1 MDDLKQFFKSLFR
14 YKGNI
19 ALNIV
24 FNVLYV
30 LTSALSITMIVP
42 FVSVLFGM
50 VPQVDNPP
58 ELSLH
63 VDAILQNAYYHVGQ
77 YQQAHGTMN
86 ALVVLS
92 LVFIVIIFITNIFR
106 YFSLFFLCNLRSGLL
121 RDMRTSFYTH
131 IMALPLGYFSEKRK
145 GDLLSRINSD
155 VIEVEY
161 GVARSLQGAVMEPL
175 FVIVFVAGLFVIN
188 WQLALVVLA
197 VFPPMMYVA
206 GKVGASL
213 KKKSTRV
220 QGMLGEM
227 VSRVEESID
236 GLRIIKSF
244 NLIDLSEKGFSE
256 QNARYV
262 KALNGVLRRRDF
274 SGPLTEMMLI
284 LVALGVMLFGGMKV
298 MGGGLNADMF
308 VLFVLLLIKTISPA
322 KHAVTAFYDIQKG
335 RAALERIYAVMREP
349 SGEPDAA
356 DALDKRD
363 FEKEIRYE
371 DVCFHY
377 ADSDKE
383 VVSHVNLTLE
393 KGKTYAFVGASGAG
407 KTTTADLLS
416 RFHEVSS
423 GRVMMDGVDIRRIKR
438 KDLRELVGTVSQFPF
453 VWHDTVADNI
463 AFGRKDVSRG
473 QIEQAARQAFAH
485 DFITRLPQGYDTVLG
500 DNGMNLSGGQRQR
513 IVIARAILKNAPIL
527 VLDEATSALDAES
540 EIEVQHALEKLMQG
554 RTSIVIAHRIS
565 TIRNADSIV
574 VFENGTIVE
583 QGTHAQLM
591 EKNGAYAQYVNLQ
604 TL

>member
-1 MDDLKQFFKSLFR
+1 MDDLKKFFRSMLR
-14 YKGNI
+14 YRGNI
-19 ALNIV
+19 TLNIV

-50 VPQVDNPP
+50 VPPVENPP
-58 ELSLH
+58 AFSLN
-63 VDAILQNAYYHVGQ
+63 VDSILQNAYYYVGQ
-77 YQQAHGTMN
+77 YQQRHGTMG
-86 ALVVLS
+86 ALAILS
-92 LVFIVIIFITNIFR
+92 LAFVAVTLVTNVFR
-106 YFSLFFLCNLRSGLL
+106 YLSIFFLCNLRSAIL

-131 IMALPLGYFSEKRK
+131 MMTLPLGYFSEKRK

-155 VIEVEY
+155 VIEVEC

-175 FVIVFVAGLFVIN
+175 FVIVFVAGLFMIN
-188 WQLALVVLA
+188 WQLALAVLA

-206 GKVGASL
+206 GKVGVSL

-220 QGMLGEM
+220 QEMLGEM
-227 VSRVEESID
+227 VSRVEESIN

-244 NLIDLSEKGFSE
+244 NLIGLSEKSFSE

-262 KALNGVLRRRDF
+262 KTLNGVLRRRDLA
-274 SGPLTEMMLI
+274 GPLTEMMLI
-284 LVALGVMLFGGMKV
+284 LVALGVMLFGGIKV

-308 VLFVLLLIKTISPA
+308 ILFVLLLIKTISPA
-322 KHAVTAFYDIQKG
+322 KHAVAAFYDIQKG
-335 RAALERIYAVMREP
+335 RAALERIYAVLREP
-349 SGEPDAA
+349 SGEPDAE
-356 DALDKRD
+356 DSLCKRTFD
-363 FEKEIRYE
+363 KEIRYE

-377 ADSDKE
+377 EDSDKD
-383 VVSHVNLTLE
+383 VVDHVNLVLE

-416 RFHEVSS
+416 RFYEVSS
-423 GRVMMDGVDIRRIKR
+423 GAVTMDGVDIRRIKR

-453 VWHDTVADNI
+453 VWRDTVAANI
-463 AFGRKDVSRG
+463 AFGLKDVSRE

-485 DFITRLPQGYDTVLG
+485 DFIMQLPQGYDTVLG

-513 IVIARAILKNAPIL
+513 VVIARAILKNAPIL
-527 VLDEATSALDAES
+527 VLDEATSALDTES
-540 EIEVQHALEKLMQG
+540 EVEVQKALEKLMQG
-554 RTSIVIAHRIS
+554 RTSVVIAHRIS
-565 TIRNADSIV
+565 TIRNADCIV
-574 VFENGTIVE
+574 VFEDGKIIE

-591 EKNGAYAQYVNLQ
+591 EKGRNYAQFVNLQ

>member
-1 MDDLKQFFKSLFR
+1 MDDLKKFFRSMLR
-14 YKGNI
+14 YRGNI
-19 ALNIV
+19 TLNIV

-50 VPQVDNPP
+50 VPPVENPP
-58 ELSLH
+58 AFSLN
-63 VDAILQNAYYHVGQ
+63 VDSILQNAYYYVGQ
-77 YQQAHGTMN
+77 YQQRHGTMG
-86 ALVVLS
+86 ALAILS
-92 LVFIVIIFITNIFR
+92 LAFVAVTLVTNVFR
-106 YFSLFFLCNLRSGLL
+106 YLSIFFLCNLRSAIL

-131 IMALPLGYFSEKRK
+131 MMTLPLGYFSEKRK

-155 VIEVEY
+155 VIEVEC

-175 FVIVFVAGLFVIN
+175 FVIVFVAGLFMIN
-188 WQLALVVLA
+188 WQLALAVLA

-206 GKVGASL
+206 SKVGVSL

-220 QGMLGEM
+220 QEMLGEM
-227 VSRVEESID
+227 VSRVEESIN

-244 NLIDLSEKGFSE
+244 NLIGLSEKSFSE

-262 KALNGVLRRRDF
+262 KTLNGVLRRRDLA
-274 SGPLTEMMLI
+274 GPLTEMMLI
-284 LVALGVMLFGGMKV
+284 LVALGVMLFGGIKV

-308 VLFVLLLIKTISPA
+308 ILFVLLLIKTISPA
-322 KHAVTAFYDIQKG
+322 KHAVAAFYDIQKG
-335 RAALERIYAVMREP
+335 RAALERIYAVLREP
-349 SGEPDAA
+349 SGEPDAE
-356 DALDKRD
+356 DSLCKRTFD
-363 FEKEIRYE
+363 KEIRYE

-377 ADSDKE
+377 EDSDKD
-383 VVSHVNLTLE
+383 VVDHVNLVLE

-416 RFHEVSS
+416 RFYEVSS
-423 GRVMMDGVDIRRIKR
+423 GAVTMDGVDIRRIKR
-438 KDLRELVGTVSQFPF
+438 RDLRELVGTVSQFPF
-453 VWHDTVADNI
+453 VWNDTVAANI
-463 AFGRKDVSRG
+463 AFGIKDVSRE

-485 DFITRLPQGYDTVLG
+485 DFIMQLPQGYDTVLG

-513 IVIARAILKNAPIL
+513 VVIARAILKNAPIL
-527 VLDEATSALDAES
+527 VLDEATSALDTES
-540 EIEVQHALEKLMQG
+540 EVEVQKALEKLMQG
-554 RTSIVIAHRIS
+554 RTSVVIAHRIS
-565 TIRNADSIV
+565 TIRNADCIV
-574 VFENGTIVE
+574 VFEDGKIIE

-591 EKNGAYAQYVNLQ
+591 EKGRNYAQFVNLQ